1 MHLDI
6 LVQEMRAHV
15 AQERLLL
22 HRLSHYVFPLLV
34 LPMGFVAAQVV
45 RDWQGLFIGG
55 LTLAVLLAH
64 IALLSRPILT
74 RARTNIR
81 DIRYYLG
88 VTTTYGTRSF
98 APILPLLIPSVVVL
112 TLSMAMVSPVMLA
125 EVAAWQRLLVILLGI
140 MILWT
145 IWEQLITITTVL
157 NELEKASI
165 HQSHDERQGVTKPV
179 IKPQTEVVRQVGL
192 LNTTNAERILR
203 LPFPPL
209 ALSPAGHSLLR
220 IEAYLLLQENADIS
234 DQELTKVLH
243 DLAQLLFQ
251 YELRHQL
258 LPPIGGKIYLP
269 ISTGGV
275 LASLLRDTV
284 RCFGMDGGYSASLGT
299 WLIRLP
305 PAYSYHVASRLMD
318 AIATLHLLPEGSV
331 LPHHLTIQGNLGQDS
346 RILSLLY
353 LAGTPLIMQERS
365 DNDQEDQRSFIMRGG
380 GVLDTMDGRGQITGS
395 RTDFIDGFLIVG
407 VPELTDVEKLTIHS
421 MNLRIKQILAYGI
434 YATDRTT
441 VQQSPIEAAVAT
453 VYLHFRKDLR
463 QLLEEKGLQKTLS
476 IDWIDSPWN
485 EIWPWIK
492 HLNRLKEH
500 DPRFLEQVQ
509 SLRDRSLDSIE
520 ELIVHPI
527 S

>member
-6 LVQEMRAHV
+6 IVQEMRAHV

-22 HRLSHYVFPLLV
+22 RRLSRYVFPLLV

-64 IALLSRPILT
+64 IALLSRPLLT

-98 APILPLLIPSVVVL
+98 APVLPLLIPSVVVL
-112 TLSMAMVSPVMLA
+112 VLSMTIASPVILA
-125 EVAAWQRLLVILLGI
+125 EVTAWQRLLVILLGLV
-140 MILWT
+140 ILWT
-145 IWEQLITITTVL
+145 IWEQLIAIVAVL
-157 NELEKASI
+157 DELERASVYQAPDGI
-165 HQSHDERQGVTKPV
+165 HETAKV
-179 IKPQTEVVRQVGL
+179 IKPQKENREQVGL
-192 LNTTNAERILR
+192 LDVTIAERIR
-203 LPFPPL
+203 QLPFPPL
-209 ALSPAGHSLLR
+209 TLSPAGQSLLR
-220 IEAYLLLQENADIS
+220 IEAYLLLQENADIT

-243 DLAQLLFQ
+243 DFAQLLFQ
-251 YELRHQL
+251 YELRHRL
-258 LPPIGGKIYLP
+258 LPPVGGKIYLP

-305 PAYSYHVASRLMD
+305 PAYSYHVAARLMD
-318 AIATLHLLPEGSV
+318 ALATLRLLPEGSV
-331 LPHHLTIQGNLGQDS
+331 LPHHLTIQGDLGEDS
-346 RILSLLY
+346 RVLSLLY
-353 LAGTPLIMQERS
+353 LAATPLMMQERPS
-365 DNDQEDQRSFIMRGG
+365 DSQEDQRSFIMRGG

-395 RTDFIDGFLIVG
+395 RTDFIDGFLIIG
-407 VPELTDVEKLTIHS
+407 VPELADVEQLTIHS
-421 MNLRIKQILAYGI
+421 INLRIKQVLAYGI
-434 YATDRTT
+434 YAADRTP
-441 VQQSPIEAAVAT
+441 VQQSVTEAAVAT
-453 VYLHFRKDLR
+453 AYLRFRKDLR

-476 IDWIDSPWN
+476 IDWIDGPWN
-485 EIWPWIK
+485 EIWTSIN

-500 DPRFLEQVQ
+500 DPRFLVQVQ

-520 ELIVHPI
+520 QLVVHPI